1 MSNMKHEKAKR
12 LAIYATFD
20 KDGVVDDYIL
30 YCLNELHKVADDLA
44 VVSNHE
50 LPCSEKISWR
60 WRIGYMSAR
69 TADMT
74 WGICSC
80 DKQSGKRGQA

>member
-50 LPCSEKISWR
+50 LPCSEKNKLA
-60 WRIGYMSAR
+60 M
-69 TADMT
+69 AD
-74 WGICSC
+74 WIYEREDPASE
-80 DKQSGKRGQA
+80 RV